1 MAERQ
6 STNKTAEWLLK
17 STFVLLVVCASM
29 GEWKQINSVYG
40 GLPKVICIG
49 VIAIALAYMLIHPNK
64 DRVKNVLSPTLIYLS
79 LILLLMLWSLA
90 IWLMNFTDITSIVR
104 GGSKML
110 YQTICILTAGS
121 GVYLFGLEAVNLFA
135 ISLCMTNGLIMI
147 FEIPNYGLQESINSL
162 MNCVV
167 GFGDAVG
174 YARALEI
181 HDLTF
186 VFGQLIIYYAVF
198 APRKRS
204 RDRKIRNRLLIACA
218 FFFVV
223 GMKRIA
229 IPAMLLFLIVG
240 LILKG
245 RKKLRAVYLIFG
257 IGMIAFFMLFIYGV
271 RSGVVSAIC
280 ARFGIDMMGRD
291 YLWYLAGDYYTFSP
305 LYMGKGFEFVDTIVK
320 QWYQDGIINLA
331 LAFHNDILKVFLELG
346 FFGFIIW
353 SGMQYIV
360 FPIFF
365 WKYSDAKAT
374 TLYICELG
382 YMTVTYMT
390 DNTAFYFW
398 CTIGLKLIVLAYA
411 YYRKSLIVEEQ
422 VRWRPPKKEEIQA
435 YMASLM
441 LEAETND
448 YEEET
453 K

>member
-1 MAERQ
+1 MADRQ
-6 STNKTAEWLLK
+6 NTNRIGDGLLK
-17 STFVLLVVCASM
+17 STFVLLLFCASM

-40 GLPKVICIG
+40 GIPKVICIG
-49 VIAIALAYMLIHPNK
+49 VIVIALAYMLIRPDK
-64 DRVKNVLSPTLIYLS
+64 ERVRAVVSPTFLYLS

-90 IWLMNFTDITSIVR
+90 IWLMNFTDVTSIVR
-104 GGSKML
+104 GGSKMI
-110 YQTICILTAGS
+110 YQTICILTAAS
-121 GVYLFGLEAVNLFA
+121 GVYLFGLEAVNLFTLA
-135 ISLCMTNGLIMI
+135 LCMTNGAIML

-162 MNCVV
+162 INCVV

-198 APRKRS
+198 APREKS
-204 RDRKIRNRLLIACA
+204 RDRKIRNRFLIATC
-218 FFFVV
+218 FFFLV

-229 IPAMLLFLIVG
+229 IPAMLIFLIAG
-240 LILKG
+240 LILKE
-245 RKKLRAVYLIFG
+245 RKKLRTVYLVFG
-257 IGMIAFFMLFIYGV
+257 IGMIAFFLLFIYGV
-271 RSGVVSAIC
+271 RSGAVSALC
-280 ARFGIDMMGRD
+280 ARLGIDMMGRD

-382 YMTVTYMT
+382 YMTITYLT

-411 YYRKSLIVEEQ
+411 YHRKSMIVEEK
-422 VRWRPPKKEEIQA
+422 VRWRPPKKEEMRA

-441 LEAETND
+441 LEAEASGN
-448 YEEET
+448 EEEN